1 MSVTTPDNQ
10 YLNCYGGKGMGRLAV
25 VKGTIYIAV
34 MAAVSTVAI
43 MEGAN
48 PTYVALAFFAASLLV
63 FGVEVNTVK
72 LANGWLRIDFTDE
85 GDSE

>member
-1 MSVTTPDNQ
+1 MSVVSPDNQ

-72 LANGWLRIDFTDE
+72 LANGWLMVDFTE
-85 GDSE
+85 EEETE

>member
-1 MSVTTPDNQ
+1 MSVVSPDQ
-10 YLNCYGGKGMGRLAV
+10 RYMNCYMGNGMGRLAV
-25 VKGTIYIAV
+25 IKGTIYIAV

-48 PTYVALAFFAASLLV
+48 STYVALAFFAASLLV